1 MVQQN
6 VTDMPYV
13 KIPQEVIAALVNQDT
28 LVKMAKIVFETVNF
42 YIFNIYY
49 LQHEMPCCIRYTN
62 SFTLMISFVF
72 HHELLMSF

>member
-28 LVKMAKIVFETVNF
+28 LVKMAKIVFKTVNF

-49 LQHEMPCCIRYTN
+49 LQRERPCCVRYTN
-62 SFTLMISFVF
+62 STLMIYFVF
-72 HHELLMSF
+72 HS